1 MIKLSNVTTI
11 FSTAISRIWLVLT
24 FVILVMVAVIH
35 GLVRLSLGTWPF
47 RLLPQKLHQS
57 LILPFELI
65 YQGTL
70 KIFDRKQTTI
80 GRAYLIEMS
89 LKMMRVKKTRSIITM
104 GGMALGIAMI
114 VFLVSIGYG
123 LQSVVVNR
131 VVRLNEMRQADVVP
145 GLTPDLA
152 LTDAAMSR
160 ISQIP
165 NVTDTYPVI
174 AAVGRVE
181 YQDSVSDI
189 ALYGVTTEY
198 LAQSA
203 VAPVRGKVFD
213 NNELSQIIERDSRDF
228 DSGNDDGDDQVL
240 GVSDENQPELVIGE
254 YSQRVSDA
262 VVEAPLDQW
271 LRIRSGPST
280 TDPVIGYARLF
291 EPEMMTRVYGE
302 AYNDEPVAISRSGE
316 YLGWWLYGVFEL
328 WEREDECQVVAGDSG
343 NGADS
348 DNASTQTICTPSYS
362 PQLNEDGSSVVLEGY
377 TAQLQL
383 SVLADSRSLSNV
395 RPVGAVLGET
405 TDQNTTLAQADDS
418 TADDDQVSVPVG
430 ATAVSITGD
439 GSLEMVEIDADEETS
454 VRTRRALPI
463 RGDPSREIVVNRA
476 LLELIGVPEAEAL
489 GLEFELRMVVLGELL
504 DEGENTVESVPTT
517 YTIVGITPESDTP
530 IAYVPFIDLRSL
542 GVNRYSQIRV
552 VTSST
557 DTLESVRATI
567 ESLGYATTSVAD
579 TVTQIDRLFSSLRL
593 LLSVLGT
600 VALSVAA
607 LGMFNTL
614 TVSLLERTHEV
625 GLLKALGMSSD
636 EVRELFLTESMI
648 MGFFGGVLGLL
659 IGVFSGKML
668 GVLLSSI
675 SLSRGG
681 AGAITISQT
690 PLSFILV
697 ILTISLLI
705 GILTGWYPARRA
717 TKISALDALRYE

>member
-1 MIKLSNVTTI
+1 MIKFSNIPTI
-11 FSTAISRIWLVLT
+11 FIASISRLWLIVT
-24 FVILVMVAVIH
+24 FVILVIIAVLH
-35 GLVRLSLGTWPF
+35 GLMRLLLGTRVF
-47 RLLPQKLHQS
+47 RLFPQKITQALM
-57 LILPFELI
+57 LPFELL

-70 KIFDRKQTTI
+70 IVFDRKQTTI

-123 LQSVVVNR
+123 LQSVVINR

-152 LTDAAMSR
+152 LTDSAMSR
-160 ISQIP
+160 ISQIS

-213 NNELSQIIERDSRDF
+213 NNELSQVIERDSRDA
-228 DSGNDDGDDQVL
+228 DGENEGESDDGDDQVL
-240 GVSDENQPELVIGE
+240 GASDENQPELVIGE
-254 YSQRVSDA
+254 YSQRMSDA

-280 TDPVIGYARLF
+280 TDPVIGHARLF
-291 EPEMMTRVYGE
+291 EPEMMARVYGE
-302 AYNDEPVAISRSGE
+302 AYNDEPVAITRSGE
-316 YLGWWLYGVFEL
+316 YLGWWLHGVFEL
-328 WEREDECQVVAGDSG
+328 WEREGD
-343 NGADS
+343 N
-348 DNASTQTICTPSYS
+348 YS

-405 TDQNTTLAQADDS
+405 TEQSSTLAQADDAS
-418 TADDDQVSVPVG
+418 DATDGDSDEQVSAPVG
-430 ATAVSITGD
+430 ATAVSITSD
-439 GSLEMVEIDADEETS
+439 GSLEMVEIESDQETS
-454 VRTRRALPI
+454 VRTRRALPVA
-463 RGDPSREIVVNRA
+463 GDPSREIVVNRA

-489 GLEFELRMVVLGELL
+489 GLEIDLQMVVLGELL

-659 IGVFSGKML
+659 IGMLGGKML

>member
-1 MIKLSNVTTI
+1 M
-11 FSTAISRIWLVLT
+11 T

-35 GLVRLSLGTWPF
+35 GLVQLVLGTRLF
-47 RLLPQKLHQS
+47 RSLPKKLTQTLMLPIELL
-57 LILPFELI
+57 

-152 LTDAAMSR
+152 LTDSAMSR

-198 LAQSA
+198 LTQSA
-203 VAPVRGKVFD
+203 VAPIRGKVFD
-213 NNELSQIIERDSRDF
+213 NNELSQVMERDNMDAEAESE
-228 DSGNDDGDDQVL
+228 GENDDQVL
-240 GVSDENQPELVIGE
+240 GVSNENQRELVIGE

-291 EPEMMTRVYGE
+291 EPEMMKRVYGE
-302 AYNDEPVAISRSGE
+302 AYNDEPVAITRSGE
-316 YLGWWLYGVFEL
+316 YLGWWLHGVFEL
-328 WEREDECQVVAGDSG
+328 WERSEECQVVAGDSG
-343 NGADS
+343 EGADS
-348 DNASTQTICTPSYS
+348 DNTSTQTICTPNYS
-362 PQLNEDGSSVVLEGY
+362 PQLNDDGSTIVLEGY

-405 TDQNTTLAQADDS
+405 TDGSSTLAQANDVGEE
-418 TADDDQVSVPVG
+418 QVSAPIG

-439 GSLEMVEIDADEETS
+439 GSLEMVEIDSGETES
-454 VRTRRALPI
+454 VTARRALPI
-463 RGDPSREIVVNRA
+463 RGDPAREIVVNRA

-504 DEGENTVESVPTT
+504 DVGENTVESVPTT
-517 YTIVGITPESDTP
+517 YTIVGITPESETP

-552 VTSST
+552 VTNSP

-579 TVTQIDRLFSSLRL
+579 TVTQIDRLFASLRL
-593 LLSVLGT
+593 LLSVLGM

-659 IGVFSGKML
+659 IGIFSGKML
-668 GVLLSSI
+668 GVLLTSV

-690 PLSFILV
+690 PISFILV